1 MKEGGKV
8 WGLLGG
14 PRADDT
20 GDVFSDLRFFQGWV
34 CRDLAAT

>member
-8 WGLLGG
+8 QSLLGG
-14 PRADDT
+14 PRADGT

-34 CRDLAAT
+34 FRDLAAT